1 MSLALKKSI
10 IMRLIFD
17 YELDKV
23 AAIEVS
29 SCAYLTSSVH
39 DLEDCHGKQ
48 PTHTS
53 WTLAVPSDEHKSC
66 LQKRSYPEERS
77 SVHGKPLP
85 TVRKSGRSPSSRSRP
100 PT

>member
-39 DLEDCHGKQ
+39 DLEDCHGNSPRIHPGLWQ
-48 PTHTS
+48 FHLTS
-53 WTLAVPSDEHKSC
+53 TVLLA
-66 LQKRSYPEERS
+66 EEE
-77 SVHGKPLP
+77 LP
-85 TVRKSGRSPSSRSRP
+85 DK
-100 PT
+100 

>member
-29 SCAYLTSSVH
+29 SCAYLTNSVH

-48 PTHTS
+48 PMHTS
-53 WTLAVPSDEHKSC
+53 
-66 LQKRSYPEERS
+66 
-77 SVHGKPLP
+77 
-85 TVRKSGRSPSSRSRP
+85 
-100 PT
+100 